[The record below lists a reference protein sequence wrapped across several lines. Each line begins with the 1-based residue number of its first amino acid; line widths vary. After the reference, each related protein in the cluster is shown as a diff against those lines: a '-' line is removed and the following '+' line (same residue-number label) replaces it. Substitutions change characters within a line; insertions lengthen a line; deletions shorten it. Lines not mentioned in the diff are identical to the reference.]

1 MKSLYVAA
9 TGQHVGK
16 TTSTLGLVTNILE
29 AGLNVGYCKPVGQQH
44 LYVEGQMIDKDVTL
58 FSQILGFK
66 IDGAIHSP
74 VVMARGV
81 TKKYIDDPSQFTF
94 RENIL
99 NAKKVLSDQHEIIVY
114 EGTGHPGVGA
124 VADVSNA
131 DVAKLLDAKVLM
143 VVEGGIGSTIDKLV
157 MSIAQFQRYNIPIIG
172 VIINKVLP
180 EKLEDV
186 EFYVGK
192 KLKTLGLD
200 LMGVL
205 PFDKRL
211 SFPLMGTVK
220 SAIRGKVKFNEDQL
234 DNRVEDIVAG
244 SLVTI
249 REFTNFK
256 NILLVVSF
264 KRVDEALEKV
274 RLISKMKNLEKSPLS
289 GIIITGDGR
298 QEIDQD
304 FSLQTKE
311 YVLTHKIPVIA
322 TDLDTFGSVVKISRI
337 EVKINTRTPWK
348 TQRAIELIR
357 ENVKKQILFYFHFFF
372 NSSFQKFLEPNRGQL
387 L

>member
-1 MKSLYVAA
+1 MKPLYVAA

-29 AGLNVGYCKPVGQQH
+29 DGHNVGYCKPVGQQH

-58 FSQILGFK
+58 FSQILKFK
-66 IDGAIHSP
+66 IDGTIHSP

-81 TKKYIDDPSQFTF
+81 TKRFIDDPSQFRF

-99 NAKKVLSDQHEIIVY
+99 NAADQLNKQHDIVVY

-131 DVAKLLDAKVLM
+131 DVAKLLGAKVLM
-143 VVEGGIGSTIDKLV
+143 VVEGGIGSTIDKLT
-157 MSIAQFQRYNIPIIG
+157 MSIAQFQNYGIPIIG
-172 VIINKVLP
+172 VIVNKVLP

-186 EFYVGK
+186 KYYVGK
-192 KLKTLGLD
+192 KIKLMGLD

-205 PFDKRL
+205 PFDKRM

-220 SAIRGKVKFNEDQL
+220 NAIRGKVVFNDDQL

-264 KRVDEALEKV
+264 KRMDEALEKV
-274 RLISKMKNLEKSPLS
+274 RLISQMKNLDKSPLS

-298 QEIDQD
+298 KEMDLD

-311 YVLTHKIPVIA
+311 YVMSHNIPVVT

-337 EVKINTRTPWK
+337 
-348 TQRAIELIR
+348 
-357 ENVKKQILFYFHFFF
+357 
-372 NSSFQKFLEPNRGQL
+372 G
-387 L
+387 